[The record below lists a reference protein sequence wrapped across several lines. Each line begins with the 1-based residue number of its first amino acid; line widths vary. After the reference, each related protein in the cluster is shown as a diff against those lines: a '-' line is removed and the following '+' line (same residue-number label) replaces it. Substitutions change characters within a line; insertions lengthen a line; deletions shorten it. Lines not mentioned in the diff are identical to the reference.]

1 MRNSSLEACG
11 DWREIAERF
20 VEDGDEI
27 GGGIVYG
34 GEGDGAVGGPGGT
47 DFVGE
52 QGEFGGVFEELLKKG
67 VNFGFFLLF
76 FFCFGMYK
84 KGERIFI
91 RLTKYVAPESNVAVV
106 SEPAVKIKFAFES
119 SRSFDNVVPFSPL
132 CDVMYVM
139 KSGRSVSLAKRFD
152 T

>member
-11 DWREIAERF
+11 DGREIAERF

-52 QGEFGGVFEELLKKG
+52 EGEFGGVFEELLRKG
-67 VNFGFFLLF
+67 VSFGFFFF

-84 KGERIFI
+84 KGRGF
-91 RLTKYVAPESNVAVV
+91 LYYSPNTSHPKATSL
-106 SEPAVKIKFAFES
+106 S
-119 SRSFDNVVPFSPL
+119 SRNRPSRSNSHSNRVGLLIMSFPFRH
-132 CDVMYVM
+132 CAM
-139 KSGRSVSLAKRFD
+139 
-152 T
+152 